1 MAILLG
7 DIWPI
12 ENPQDY
18 KAHFAIWDGKDHPL
32 DVWVRDKREW
42 QGWQEYR
49 PGRNDLILAREK
61 YRKDVLLTRG
71 GQGFNR
77 N

>member
-18 KAHFAIWDGKDHPL
+18 KVHFAIWDREDHPL
-32 DVWVRDKREW
+32 DVWVRDKGEW

-49 PGRNDLILAREK
+49 PGRNVLILARENTG
-61 YRKDVLLTRG
+61 RTS
-71 GQGFNR
+71 F
-77 N
+77 